1 MTYSTT
7 HSNLHLMQ
15 GQPNQLQA
23 EIQHDRYGMLVAARL
38 SDATGALPYDISE
51 RLRAARVQALAK
63 RKMPARTASAV
74 VSNGSSAALTLGGDE
89 KPGFW
94 GRMASVLPLVA
105 LVAGLVAINVIQN
118 EDRANELAE
127 VDTALLTD
135 DLPPAAYADPGFVQF
150 LRAGSEPSNP

>member
-1 MTYSTT
+1 MTHSITY
-7 HSNLHLMQ
+7 SNLHAMQ
-15 GQPNQLQA
+15 GHPNQLQA
-23 EIQHDRYGMLVAARL
+23 EIQHDRYGMLVVARL
-38 SDATGALPYDISE
+38 SDATSALPYDISE

-63 RKMPARTASAV
+63 RKMPARIASSV
-74 VSNGSSAALTLGGDE
+74 VSNGASATLVMGGDE
-89 KPGFW
+89 APGFW

-135 DLPPAAYADPGFVQF
+135 ALPPAAYADPGFVQF
-150 LRAGSEPSNP
+150 LRAGSEQSNP

>member
-1 MTYSTT
+1 MTNSIT
-7 HSNLHLMQ
+7 HPTPNLLL
-15 GQPNQLQA
+15 GQLNQLQA
-23 EIQHDRYGMLVAARL
+23 EIQHDRFGMLVTARL
-38 SDATGALPYDISE
+38 SDATSTLPYDISE
-51 RLRAARVQALAK
+51 RLRASRVQALAR
-63 RKMPARTASAV
+63 RKVPARAASAV
-74 VSNGSSAALTLGGDE
+74 VSNGASAALTLGGDE
-89 KPGFW
+89 KTGFW

-150 LRAGSEPSNP
+150 LRAGSEQSNP